1 MKVLIRH
8 FHILLSSGK
17 RAADLQASCQYRTIA
32 YLILQ
37 ESKKA
42 LKKKILAVQNTMQKW
57 FFQRSNLECVF
68 ITDLSRR
75 VQLLG
80 QLPRPGSC

>member
-8 FHILLSSGK
+8 FHIFLSSGK
-17 RAADLQASCQYRTIA
+17 WAADLQASCQYRTIA

-42 LKKKILAVQNTMQKW
+42 LKKKTCSAEYYAKMLFSV
-57 FFQRSNLECVF
+57 
-68 ITDLSRR
+68 
-75 VQLLG
+75 
-80 QLPRPGSC
+80 